1 MVDVFEMIAAR
12 RRDLA
17 GELVGLTPEQWDTQS
32 LCAGWTVRNVAA
44 HLAMPLEM
52 GLPKMF
58 VKIVAAGGNFNKAAD
73 RIARSE
79 TRSGPELAETLRA
92 NAANRFT
99 PPGFGPAAPL
109 TDVFVHGQDI
119 HRPLGLPY
127 SLPDDQAR
135 IILDLLVT
143 TKAAKAFSKK
153 GTIDGLQLRA
163 TDLDWVHGGG
173 PEVVGTAEALI
184 LALTGRAVALDDLS
198 GSALDTLRSRLA
210 S

>member
-1 MVDVFEMIAAR
+1 MVDVFDMVEKR

-17 GELVGLTPEQWDTQS
+17 DELEGLTAEQWETPS
-32 LCAGWTVRNVAA
+32 LCTGWKVRNVAA

-58 VKIVAAGGNFNKAAD
+58 VKILAAGFDFNKAAD
-73 RIARSE
+73 RIARTDSR
-79 TRSGPELAETLRA
+79 TGPELVETLRTH
-92 NAANRFT
+92 AAKRFS
-99 PPGFGPAAPL
+99 PPGFGPEAPL

-119 HRPLGLPY
+119 RRPLGMTY

-143 TKAAKAFSKK
+143 PKATKAFSKK

-163 TDLDWVHGGG
+163 SDLDWNHGSG
-173 PEVVGTAEALI
+173 PEVSGSAEALI
-184 LALTGRAVALDDLS
+184 MTLTGRASVIDELAGEGVA
-198 GSALDTLRSRLA
+198 TLRTRNEA
-210 S
+210 